1 MFSKKKKEKEVIL
14 NPVVPV
20 TETKNTESDENTQCI
35 SEMLKE
41 VNDLLQY
48 MTRLDYVREMILDAE
63 RQADLL
69 GNVSASSEEMTAATE
84 DISNYVEISST
95 NMKKAMEETDLALKR
110 VETTFMSIEK
120 NMEEIHGV
128 KSIMAEVT
136 EETVK
141 IHELVNVIK
150 SVADQTNLLSL
161 NASIEAARAGENGR
175 GFAVVADEIKKLAQS
190 TKEQVDIIRSI
201 VESLNGKIHEASSEI
216 DRVVDSF
223 QGAKSSI
230 DAATG
235 GIFEIGGIM
244 NSIGASFMSI
254 SANVEEQTATA
265 QEITANILEV
275 HDKVAVLKDK
285 THHTGQSFYDIS
297 VRIDSLRMKAL
308 SFAKNADSSVMLDLT
323 VTDHLLWKWR
333 VYNMIL
339 GYVKLDE
346 ASVGDHTTCRL
357 GKWLAAQDLTGSA
370 LRTLFQKMEEPHKE
384 VHAQAKKAIALYN
397 RGQVEEA
404 IQLLPVIEKNS
415 LQVVECLE
423 NLKKKVNK

>member
-1 MFSKKKKEKEVIL
+1 MFGKKKKEKESVSI
-14 NPVVPV
+14 PSESV
-20 TETKNTESDENTQCI
+20 TEILSKESDESTRCI

-69 GNVSASSEEMTAATE
+69 GNVSASSEEMSAATE

-95 NMKKAMEETDLALKR
+95 NMKKAMEETDIALRR
-110 VETTFMSIEK
+110 VENTFTSIEK

-128 KSIMAEVT
+128 KSIMVEVT
-136 EETVK
+136 KETVK
-141 IHELVNVIK
+141 INELVSVIK

-190 TKEQVDIIRSI
+190 TKEQVDIIRGI
-201 VESLNGKIHEASSEI
+201 VESLNGKIQEASSEI
-216 DRVVDSF
+216 DRVVGNF

-230 DAATG
+230 DAATD
-235 GIFEIGGIM
+235 GIFQIGGIM
-244 NSIGASFMSI
+244 ESIGASFMSI

-265 QEITANILEV
+265 EEITANILEV
-275 HDKVAVLKDK
+275 HEKAAVLKDK

-297 VRIDSLRMKAL
+297 VRIDALRMKAL
-308 SFAKNADSSVMLDLT
+308 SFEGNADRSVMLDLT
-323 VTDHLLWKWR
+323 ITDHLLWKWK

-357 GKWLAAQDLTGSA
+357 GKWLGTQNLSNSSFSA
-370 LRTLFQKMEEPHKE
+370 LFKKMEGPHKE
-384 VHAQAKKAIALYN
+384 LHSQAGKVISLYN

-404 IQLLPVIEKNS
+404 IAILPAIEANS
-415 LQVVECLE
+415 LKVVECLE
-423 NLKKKVNK
+423 NLKRKGK